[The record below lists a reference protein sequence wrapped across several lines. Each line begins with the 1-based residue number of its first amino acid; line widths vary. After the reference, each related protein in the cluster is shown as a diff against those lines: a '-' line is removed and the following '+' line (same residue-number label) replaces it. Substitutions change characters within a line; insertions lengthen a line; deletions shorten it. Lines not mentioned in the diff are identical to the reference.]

1 MIAEPGI
8 HLRSPIGLLIW
19 MRNEEKT
26 ASYKLGSR
34 LKTPIYPIWL
44 IVASEQSGVL
54 FSDDRDLLRDYRSEI
69 RWGKKYFKRIHWPLK
84 VIVYRYPQ
92 VPVTLLHK
100 YAKPID
106 SCCASYPN
114 EDATR
119 GTGRRSLTS
128 HVRQSDQNQVIKK
141 KLNDLDY
148 KLKLCN
154 AIIFCWQVEWSACYL
169 EWPNALFLK
178 Q

>member
-69 RWGKKYFKRIHWPLK
+69 RWEKKIFQMNTLTIKSYCLSTSTGSSYTIT
-84 VIVYRYPQ
+84 Q
-92 VPVTLLHK
+92 VRKT
-100 YAKPID
+100 
-106 SCCASYPN
+106 N
-114 EDATR
+114 
-119 GTGRRSLTS
+119 
-128 HVRQSDQNQVIKK
+128 
-141 KLNDLDY
+141 
-148 KLKLCN
+148 
-154 AIIFCWQVEWSACYL
+154 
-169 EWPNALFLK
+169 
-178 Q
+178 